1 MPYVYSRPY
10 VYSFWQIFQALRLFP
25 ALRQFQIL
33 EYIFFFHLLSD
44 LKPFA
49 DSKLVDIVIST
60 LKLLVSQV
68 RIFERRIQNASY
80 DLNENCF
87 CKKRKSAIYVTSL
100 VIFNLDTKEVGYKF
114 QVESH

>member
-1 MPYVYSRPY
+1 MVKNLLKKTSERFSR
-10 VYSFWQIFQALRLFP
+10 SELGL
-25 ALRQFQIL
+25 
-33 EYIFFFHLLSD
+33 YIFFFHLLSD

-49 DSKLVDIVIST
+49 DSKLVDIVISI

-87 CKKRKSAIYVTSL
+87 CKNKKVSHLCDISC
-100 VIFNLDTKEVGYKF
+100 NF
-114 QVESH
+114 QPRY